1 MLTGKTVVVG
11 ITCDVA
17 AHYIPELIGQLRYHH
32 LAPAIHDT
40 TWVNPILQRN
50 LAQLQ
55 AAKYRV
61 IPWERDLLADGEMG
75 IVRMAIIPFIIKTRL
90 DLAQKHPNKTED

>member
-11 ITCDVA
+11 ITCDAA

-32 LAPAIHDT
+32 LAPAIPDT

-55 AAKYRV
+55 ATKYRV
-61 IPWERDLLADGEMG
+61 IPQERDLLADGEMG
-75 IVRMAIIPFIIKTRL
+75 IGLMAIILVIIITLL
-90 DLAQKHPNKTED
+90 DLTQKHPNKTED

>member
-11 ITCDVA
+11 IIGDVA

-32 LAPAIHDT
+32 LATAMHDT
-40 TWVNPILQRN
+40 MWVNPNLQRN

-61 IPWERDLLADGEMG
+61 IPQERDLLADGEMG
-75 IVRMAIIPFIIKTRL
+75 IGRMAIIPFIIKTRF